1 MCHCVDF
8 CFNATFPFL
17 LFIPCELLRCV
28 LTRFLLFE
36 DWDHHMA
43 SGGSADCK
51 IYFGAT
57 RLTGRPLHIY
67 LATRCI
73 YAYMRTRGLLFEKY
87 WVKVT
92 SSPVSMSQTK
102 AFMLQLKYIYCMQ
115 VTCVWSSVF
124 NVPKIRR
131 QSNCRRDIENA
142 CHCACLISHT
152 I

>member
-36 DWDHHMA
+36 DWDHHKA
-43 SGGSADCK
+43 SGGSTDCK
-51 IYFGAT
+51 IYLVAT
-57 RLTGRPLHIY
+57 RLTGRHLHNY

-73 YAYMRTRGLLFEKY
+73 YAYMRTRGLLFDKD

-92 SSPVSMSQTK
+92 FSASIHVTNQGLYVATKIYLLHASNMCLQFSLQCPKDSPAKQ
-102 AFMLQLKYIYCMQ
+102 LQE
-115 VTCVWSSVF
+115 
-124 NVPKIRR
+124 R
-131 QSNCRRDIENA
+131 
-142 CHCACLISHT
+142 H
-152 I
+152 